1 MRKEYT
7 KIKKIESSIIEVEK
21 VSDIAYNSL
30 VSVHAEGM
38 EFVGSV
44 VMVDEDTVTIE
55 VYANT
60 DNFSIDD
67 IVVSFHEKPLE
78 LALNENILGRT
89 FNGIGEPIDNGGE
102 IYSEETYPVEGLAL
116 NPVAREYPRD
126 FIQTGISA
134 IDSLTTL
141 IRGQKL
147 PIFSGSGLP
156 HNEIAA
162 QIIRQ
167 AKLKTDEDFAFVF
180 AAMGIKK
187 DEAMFFEDAFS
198 KAGVKDKLVMYQNL
212 ADSPIMERLL
222 APKCALTAAEY
233 LAYKKGY
240 HVLVII
246 TDMTSYCE
254 ALREVSSIRGEIPSR
269 KGYPGYLYSNLAS
282 LYERA
287 GMIEG
292 VKGSVTLIPILTM
305 PNDDITHP
313 VPDLTGYITEGQ
325 IVIDRG
331 LSSKGVYPPI
341 NVLPS
346 LSRLMKDGIGEG
358 YTRSDHED
366 VMNQLYESYS
376 KVIDVRN
383 IAQIV
388 GEEDLSDIDK
398 KYLEFNLLEVGLDIL
413 DKKRKALMNAHDSII
428 RERDELNTKVN
439 DTMSTVSHSFNKALA
454 SIGEE
459 KLENFADL
467 IPIDDSIKLK
477 DNKFMQTDMAKIEFE
492 DKKLTLSYSFYQT
505 NALLDKALIDFN
517 KLRSDIFKLAELD
530 SAINN
535 LEIEIRK
542 ANKKVNSLEK
552 IQIPDKTNLIKN
564 ISQSLE
570 EKERE
575 EFSKTKIVKRNK
587 VKKSS

>member
-7 KIKKIESSIIEVEK
+7 KIKKIESSIIEIEK
-21 VSDIAYNSL
+21 VTDIAYNAL
-30 VSVHAEGM
+30 VSVHASGM

-44 VMVDEDTVTIE
+44 VMVDDDTVTIE

-60 DNFSIDD
+60 DNFSVED
-67 IVVSFHEKPLE
+67 IVVSFYEKPLE
-78 LALNENILGRT
+78 LPLNESILGRT
-89 FNGIGEPIDNGGE
+89 FNGIGEPIDNGGD
-102 IYSEETYPVEGLAL
+102 IYSDETYPVEGLAL

-134 IDSLTTL
+134 IDTLTTL

-187 DEAMFFEDAFS
+187 DEALFFEDAFS

-331 LSSKGVYPPI
+331 LSTKGVYPPI

-358 YTRSDHED
+358 YTRADHED

-388 GEEDLSDIDK
+388 GEDDLSAVDK
-398 KYLEFNLLEVGLDIL
+398 KYLEFGDVFESKFLSQDQNENRELEESLDLAWEILKILPRNELHRVSEKNL
-413 DKKRKALMNAHDSII
+413 DKFIGKD
-428 RERDELNTKVN
+428 DE
-439 DTMSTVSHSFNKALA
+439 
-454 SIGEE
+454 
-459 KLENFADL
+459 
-467 IPIDDSIKLK
+467 
-477 DNKFMQTDMAKIEFE
+477 
-492 DKKLTLSYSFYQT
+492 
-505 NALLDKALIDFN
+505 
-517 KLRSDIFKLAELD
+517 
-530 SAINN
+530 
-535 LEIEIRK
+535 
-542 ANKKVNSLEK
+542 
-552 IQIPDKTNLIKN
+552 
-564 ISQSLE
+564 
-570 EKERE
+570 
-575 EFSKTKIVKRNK
+575 
-587 VKKSS
+587 

>member
-398 KYLEFNLLEVGLDIL
+398 KYLEFGEVFENKFLAQGQNENRELEESLDLAWDIL
-413 DKKRKALMNAHDSII
+413 KILPRN
-428 RERDELNTKVN
+428 ELHR
-439 DTMSTVSHSFNKALA
+439 VS
-454 SIGEE
+454 
-459 KLENFADL
+459 EN
-467 IPIDDSIKLK
+467 
-477 DNKFMQTDMAKIEFE
+477 N
-492 DKKLTLSYSFYQT
+492 
-505 NALLDKALIDFN
+505 LDKFIG
-517 KLRSDIFKLAELD
+517 
-530 SAINN
+530 
-535 LEIEIRK
+535 
-542 ANKKVNSLEK
+542 
-552 IQIPDKTNLIKN
+552 KN
-564 ISQSLE
+564 YEQ
-570 EKERE
+570 
-575 EFSKTKIVKRNK
+575 
-587 VKKSS
+587 

>member
-7 KIKKIESSIIEVEK
+7 KIKKIESSIIEIEK
-21 VSDIAYNSL
+21 VTDIAYNAL
-30 VSVHAEGM
+30 VSVHAAGM

-44 VMVDEDTVTIE
+44 VMVNDDTVTIE

-60 DNFSIDD
+60 DNFSVED
-67 IVVSFHEKPLE
+67 IVVSFYEKPLD
-78 LALNENILGRT
+78 LPLNESILGRT
-89 FNGIGEPIDNGGE
+89 FNGIGEPIDNGGD
-102 IYSEETYPVEGLAL
+102 IYSDETYPVEGLAL

-134 IDSLTTL
+134 IDTLTTL

-187 DEAMFFEDAFS
+187 DEALFFEDAFS

-287 GMIEG
+287 GMIRG

-358 YTRSDHED
+358 YTRADHED

-388 GEEDLSDIDK
+388 GEDDLSLVDK
-398 KYLEFNLLEVGLDIL
+398 KYLEFGDVFESKFLSQSQSENRELEESLDLAWDIL
-413 DKKRKALMNAHDSII
+413 KILPRN
-428 RERDELNTKVN
+428 ELHR
-439 DTMSTVSHSFNKALA
+439 VS
-454 SIGEE
+454 E
-459 KLENFADL
+459 KN
-467 IPIDDSIKLK
+467 
-477 DNKFMQTDMAKIEFE
+477 
-492 DKKLTLSYSFYQT
+492 
-505 NALLDKALIDFN
+505 LDKFIG
-517 KLRSDIFKLAELD
+517 
-530 SAINN
+530 
-535 LEIEIRK
+535 K
-542 ANKKVNSLEK
+542 ADE
-552 IQIPDKTNLIKN
+552 
-564 ISQSLE
+564 
-570 EKERE
+570 
-575 EFSKTKIVKRNK
+575 
-587 VKKSS
+587 

>member
-78 LALNENILGRT
+78 LPLNENILGRT

-102 IYSEETYPVEGLAL
+102 IYSDDTYPVEGLAL

-126 FIQTGISA
+126 FIQTGVSA
-134 IDSLTTL
+134 IDTLTTL

-187 DEAMFFEDAFS
+187 DEALFFEDAFS

-388 GEEDLSDIDK
+388 GEEDLSDVDK
-398 KYLEFNLLEVGLDIL
+398 KYLEFGEVFENKFLSQGQNENRELEESLDLAWDIL
-413 DKKRKALMNAHDSII
+413 KILPRT
-428 RERDELNTKVN
+428 ELHR
-439 DTMSTVSHSFNKALA
+439 VS
-454 SIGEE
+454 E
-459 KLENFADL
+459 KN
-467 IPIDDSIKLK
+467 
-477 DNKFMQTDMAKIEFE
+477 
-492 DKKLTLSYSFYQT
+492 
-505 NALLDKALIDFN
+505 LDKFIGKID
-517 KLRSDIFKLAELD
+517 EQW
-530 SAINN
+530 NN
-535 LEIEIRK
+535 
-542 ANKKVNSLEK
+542 S
-552 IQIPDKTNLIKN
+552 
-564 ISQSLE
+564 
-570 EKERE
+570 
-575 EFSKTKIVKRNK
+575 
-587 VKKSS
+587 

>member
-44 VMVDEDTVTIE
+44 VMVNEDTVTIE

-78 LALNENILGRT
+78 LPLNENILGRT
-89 FNGIGEPIDNGGE
+89 FNGIGEPIDNGGD
-102 IYSEETYPVEGLAL
+102 IYSDETYPVEGLAL

-134 IDSLTTL
+134 IDTLTTL

-167 AKLKTDEDFAFVF
+167 AKLMTDEDFAFVF

-358 YTRSDHED
+358 YTRADHED

-388 GEEDLSDIDK
+388 GEEDLSEIDK
-398 KYLEFNLLEVGLDIL
+398 KYLEFGEVFENKFLSQGQNENRELEESLDLAWDIL
-413 DKKRKALMNAHDSII
+413 KILPRT
-428 RERDELNTKVN
+428 ELHR
-439 DTMSTVSHSFNKALA
+439 VS
-454 SIGEE
+454 E
-459 KLENFADL
+459 KN
-467 IPIDDSIKLK
+467 
-477 DNKFMQTDMAKIEFE
+477 
-492 DKKLTLSYSFYQT
+492 
-505 NALLDKALIDFN
+505 LDKFIGKID
-517 KLRSDIFKLAELD
+517 E
-530 SAINN
+530 
-535 LEIEIRK
+535 
-542 ANKKVNSLEK
+542 
-552 IQIPDKTNLIKN
+552 
-564 ISQSLE
+564 
-570 EKERE
+570 
-575 EFSKTKIVKRNK
+575 
-587 VKKSS
+587 

>member
-44 VMVDEDTVTIE
+44 VMVNDDTVTIE

-78 LALNENILGRT
+78 LPLNENILGRT
-89 FNGIGEPIDNGGE
+89 FNGIGEPIDNGGD
-102 IYSEETYPVEGLAL
+102 IYSDETYPVEGLAL

-134 IDSLTTL
+134 IDTLTTL

-358 YTRSDHED
+358 YTRADHED

-388 GEEDLSDIDK
+388 GEEDLSEIDK
-398 KYLEFNLLEVGLDIL
+398 KYLEFGEVFENKFLSQGQNENRELEESLDLAWDIL
-413 DKKRKALMNAHDSII
+413 KILPRT
-428 RERDELNTKVN
+428 ELHR
-439 DTMSTVSHSFNKALA
+439 VS
-454 SIGEE
+454 E
-459 KLENFADL
+459 KN
-467 IPIDDSIKLK
+467 
-477 DNKFMQTDMAKIEFE
+477 
-492 DKKLTLSYSFYQT
+492 
-505 NALLDKALIDFN
+505 LDKFIGKID
-517 KLRSDIFKLAELD
+517 E
-530 SAINN
+530 
-535 LEIEIRK
+535 
-542 ANKKVNSLEK
+542 
-552 IQIPDKTNLIKN
+552 
-564 ISQSLE
+564 
-570 EKERE
+570 
-575 EFSKTKIVKRNK
+575 
-587 VKKSS
+587 

>member
-398 KYLEFNLLEVGLDIL
+398 KYLEFGEVFENKFLAQGQNENRELEESLDLAWDIL
-413 DKKRKALMNAHDSII
+413 KILPRT
-428 RERDELNTKVN
+428 ELHR
-439 DTMSTVSHSFNKALA
+439 VS
-454 SIGEE
+454 
-459 KLENFADL
+459 EN
-467 IPIDDSIKLK
+467 
-477 DNKFMQTDMAKIEFE
+477 N
-492 DKKLTLSYSFYQT
+492 
-505 NALLDKALIDFN
+505 LDKFIG
-517 KLRSDIFKLAELD
+517 
-530 SAINN
+530 
-535 LEIEIRK
+535 
-542 ANKKVNSLEK
+542 
-552 IQIPDKTNLIKN
+552 KN
-564 ISQSLE
+564 YEQ
-570 EKERE
+570 
-575 EFSKTKIVKRNK
+575 
-587 VKKSS
+587 